1 MGAVGHRGELE
12 SSFSPQRRG
21 AMFPPHG
28 RPVLVESMPGMSQG
42 VLGATGM
49 GRECAAGSPIPV
61 RAGDPVPSRERP
73 TRPRLRSL
81 PG

>member
-1 MGAVGHRGELE
+1 MGTVGHRGKLK
-12 SSFSPQRRG
+12 SSYSPQRRG
-21 AMFPPHG
+21 TTFPPHS
-28 RPVLVESMPGMSQG
+28 RPVLVESVPGNSQG

-73 TRPRLRSL
+73 MQPRMRSL